1 MDKRIIELEKYKRDI
16 ENKKDIDNNNITLE
30 ELSIEELEGITKLYK
45 DEIKYLSE
53 DIKARVKNIAILEK
67 NNKILRKMLGKGD
80 K

>member
-30 ELSIEELEGITKLYK
+30 ELSIDELEGITKLYK

-53 DIKARVKNIAILEK
+53 DIKKRVKNISILEK
-67 NNKILRKMLGKGD
+67 NNKMLRKMLGKGD

>member
-16 ENKKDIDNNNITLE
+16 KNKNDIDNNNISLE
-30 ELSIEELEGITKLYK
+30 ELSIDELEGITKLYK

>member
-16 ENKKDIDNNNITLE
+16 ENKKDIDNNDITLE
-30 ELSIEELEGITKLYK
+30 ELSIDELESITKLYK

>member
-16 ENKKDIDNNNITLE
+16 ENKNDIDNNNISLE
-30 ELSIEELEGITKLYK
+30 ELSIDELEGITKLYK

>member
-16 ENKKDIDNNNITLE
+16 KNKKDIDNNNITLE
-30 ELSIEELEGITKLYK
+30 ELSIDELEGITKLYK

>member
-30 ELSIEELEGITKLYK
+30 ELSIDELEGITKLYK

>member
-16 ENKKDIDNNNITLE
+16 ENKKDIDNNDITLE
-30 ELSIEELEGITKLYK
+30 ELSIDELEGITKLYK

>member
-16 ENKKDIDNNNITLE
+16 KNKNDIDNNNITLE
-30 ELSIEELEGITKLYK
+30 ELSIDELESITKLYK